1 MSIFAVNEKVEFI
14 ATQKFHYD
22 NYSGYQYYLERVNV
36 GEKCG
41 PVCVEEL
48 ENGCLHPRVILPP
61 IYEEIEIRKI
71 STPKANFDKY
81 VVFADGNRVGEFT
94 MVLNCWIP
102 QCNN

>member
-1 MSIFAVNEKVEFI
+1 MTIFATNEKVEFI

-22 NYSGYQYYLERVNV
+22 SYSDYQYYLERVDV
-36 GEKCG
+36 GGKCG
-41 PVCVEEL
+41 LVCVEEL
-48 ENGCLHPRVILPP
+48 ENDGCHPRVVLPP
-61 IYEEIEIRKI
+61 IYKEIEIRKT
-71 STPKANFDKY
+71 STTKANFDRY